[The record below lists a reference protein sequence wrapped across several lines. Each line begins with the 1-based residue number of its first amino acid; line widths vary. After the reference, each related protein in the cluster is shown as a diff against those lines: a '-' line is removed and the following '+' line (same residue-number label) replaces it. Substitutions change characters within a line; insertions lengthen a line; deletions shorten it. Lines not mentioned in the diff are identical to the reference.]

1 MNLSDRAKDFGRA
14 NFYFHEERLY
24 LGAHRYFLSSLRVH
38 RREKILARRFE
49 EASVNVPIAE
59 FFLSLLIAMEK
70 KEKKKKEKET
80 RKEQKRNKFWQ
91 GVRGVTIEV
100 FRY

>member
-24 LGAHRYFLSSLRVH
+24 LRAHRYFLSSLRVH

-49 EASVNVPIAE
+49 EPSVNVPIAE
-59 FFLSLLIAMEK
+59 FFLSLLIAVEK
-70 KEKKKKEKET
+70 KTKTK
-80 RKEQKRNKFWQ
+80 NKF
-91 GVRGVTIEV
+91 
-100 FRY
+100 

>member
-24 LGAHRYFLSSLRVH
+24 LRAHRYFLSSLRVH

-70 KEKKKKEKET
+70 KEKKKKK
-80 RKEQKRNKFWQ
+80 KQGKNKKRNKF
-91 GVRGVTIEV
+91 
-100 FRY
+100 